1 MPWSNAKPNANDLL
15 GEFPSVIT
23 TNRIAL
29 RQAMERHSF
38 WTDSSTNSIGIPRL
52 SDGSSGPGS
61 FRAFYDVASNASA
74 PSTVAKPLSGRL
86 YLTSDTSHLFA
97 LISFVGGPFGTSANL
112 AGGINAVVFQT
123 GSQATIP
130 QGNGVLTQ
138 MSAVSIVA
146 TSSGTSLS
154 SVTFATA
161 YNAAPTVQVTPVST
175 DTTTLSFAAVTAINT
190 SGFSVGLRSLNATT
204 FATNLFW
211 RSHGT
216 VAL

>member
-1 MPWSNAKPNANDLL
+1 MVWSNAKPTPNDLL

-23 TNRIAL
+23 TNRTAL

-61 FRAFYDVASNASA
+61 FRAFYDTDSHASA
-74 PSTVAKPLSGRL
+74 SSTATKALSGRL
-86 YLTSDTSHLFA
+86 YLTSDSSHLFA
-97 LISFVGGPFGTSANL
+97 LIGFTGGILGTSANPM
-112 AGGINAVVFQT
+112 GGINAVVYQT

-138 MSAVSIVA
+138 MSAVSVVA

-161 YNAAPTVQVTPVST
+161 YNVAPTVQVTPVST
-175 DTTTLSFAAVTAINT
+175 DTTTLVFAAVTAINA
-190 SGFSVGLRSLNATT
+190 SGFSVGLRSLAATT

>member
-74 PSTVAKPLSGRL
+74 PSTAAKPLSGRL

-112 AGGINAVVFQT
+112 AGSINAVVFQT

-161 YNAAPTVQVTPVST
+161 YNAAPRVQVTPVST
-175 DTTTLSFAAVTAINT
+175 DTTTLVFAAVTAINT
-190 SGFSVGLRSLNATT
+190 SGFSVGLRSLNAAT